1 MTAIL
6 PMSVISLVL
15 GFLVS
20 VMGGFSGIAG
30 AGSPDES
37 TAAPEVGSSAEE
49 MSVLFLGGYT
59 AIIDGLMAHQEAPDY
74 EKAEATRQEMVEFAQ
89 SLVPQFKGL
98 ADEMQEKLDHIVSQD

>member
-20 VMGGFSGIAG
+20 VMGGFSAIAG
-30 AGSPDES
+30 AGSPDQS
-37 TAAPEVGSSAEE
+37 TAVEEAGSSAEQV
-49 MSVLFLGGYT
+49 SALFLGGYT
-59 AIIDGLMAHQEAPDY
+59 SIIDGLMAHQEAPDY
-74 EKAEATRQEMVEFAQ
+74 EKAEATRQEMVEYAK

-98 ADEMQEKLDHIVSQD
+98 ADEMQEKFDHISSQD

>member
-6 PMSVISLVL
+6 PMSVITLVL

-30 AGSPDES
+30 AGSPDQP
-37 TAAPEVGSSAEE
+37 TAVEDVGSSAEE

-59 AIIDGLMAHQEAPDY
+59 AIIDGLMAHQETPDY
-74 EKAEATRQEMVEFAQ
+74 EKAEATRQEMVEYAK

-98 ADEMQEKLDHIVSQD
+98 ADEMQEKLDHIASQD